1 MMSVN
6 KVHDHSHGHNHNVV
20 LTNVNNAFIFG
31 IALNF
36 IFVIIELVVGLSV
49 NSLSLLSDAGHNLA
63 DVGSLALSLLA
74 FRLLKAKAT
83 NKYTYGYRK
92 TSILAA
98 LFNAMI
104 LLVSIGAIIYAAI
117 HRFVDPQPLPGKT
130 IAMVAGIGIVINF
143 VSATLFRKN
152 QEKDINIKSAYLHLM
167 MDALVSAGIVVA
179 GIIIS
184 YTNWFW
190 LDPVV
195 SIIIAFVILFG
206 TWSLLKDSLRLS
218 LDGVPKDI
226 DLEQIRTESL
236 KVTGVI
242 DIHHIHVWAMSTTE
256 NAMTAHVVL
265 NDNINKDQ
273 SKLIKEELKHEL
285 QHLNIQHIT
294 IETEFFTEKCK
305 APEC

>member
-6 KVHDHSHGHNHNVV
+6 KDHDHSHGHNHNIV
-20 LTNVNNAFIFG
+20 LTNVNSAFIFG

-36 IFVIIELVVGLSV
+36 AFVVIEVIVGLSI

-74 FRLLKAKAT
+74 FRLVKAKSN
-83 NKYTYGYRK
+83 NKFTYGYRK

-104 LLVSIGAIIYAAI
+104 LLVSIGAIIYEAF
-117 HRFVDPQPLPGKT
+117 HRFVSPQPLQGKT
-130 IAMVAGIGIVINF
+130 IALVAGIGIVVNF
-143 VSATLFRKN
+143 ISATLFRKN
-152 QEKDINIKSAYLHLM
+152 KEKDINIKSAYLHLM

-184 YTNWFW
+184 YTNWYW

-195 SIIIAFVILFG
+195 SIIIALIILFG

-226 DLEQIRTESL
+226 DLEQIKAESL
-236 KVTGVI
+236 KVNGI
-242 DIHHIHVWAMSTTE
+242 KDIHHIHVWAMSTTE
-256 NAMTAHVVL
+256 NAMTGHLVL
-265 NDNINKDQ
+265 NNNLNKHQ
-273 SKLIKEELKHEL
+273 VTLIKDAVKHEL

-294 IETEFFTEKCK
+294 LETEFFDDDCK
-305 APEC
+305 APDC